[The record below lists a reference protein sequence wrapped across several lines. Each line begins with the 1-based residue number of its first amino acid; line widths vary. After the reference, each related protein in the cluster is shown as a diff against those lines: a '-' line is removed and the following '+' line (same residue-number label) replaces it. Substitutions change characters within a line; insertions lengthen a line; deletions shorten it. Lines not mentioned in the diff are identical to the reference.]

1 MFMYYY
7 AVLNT
12 KDIVEYISEQETE
25 ITYYEYISI
34 PTADQSLVGKWY
46 DREGVYGTVGAFL
59 EVPISI
65 QAEHSSSQ
73 INYKGQDVWLDEKLD
88 SYATQSDLSSGLAG
102 KANVSHFHDTA
113 TQTSGG
119 YMSSGDKAKL
129 DGIEA
134 NANLYVHPDTHAASM
149 ITGLSDVAQ
158 SGSYNDLTDR
168 PTIPTIPTALPADG
182 GNADTLDGYHAA
194 YFASGQHNHDAVYA
208 PANHTHDYAATYHTH
223 EKATTSEAGFMSA
236 EDKTKL
242 NGIASGANNYTHPAS
257 HPASMITETDSL
269 KVMTAAERTKLSGI
283 AENANN
289 YTHPE
294 THSAAIIEETSLKK
308 VMTAEERTKLA
319 GIESGANKYSH
330 PSTHPATMITGLSDV
345 ATSGSYD
352 DLSDKPTSMTPTAH
366 THAQSEI
373 TGLETALSGKS
384 NTNHTHAAASTSVA
398 GFMSAAD
405 KTKLNGIA
413 ANANA
418 YTHPSTHAASMITGL
433 SDVATSGSY
442 NDLSNKPTIPAA
454 YTHPSTHPA
463 SMITG
468 LSDVATSGSYND
480 LSDTP
485 TSMTPK
491 AHTHAQSDITG
502 LATALSGK
510 SDTSHSHSNATTTA
524 AGFMSKDDKSKLD
537 GIATGANK
545 TTVDTAL
552 SSTSTNP
559 VQNKVVN
566 TALSGKANTSHTHTQ
581 SQVTGLETALAEK
594 AASSHSHAQSD
605 ITGLATALSGKSDT
619 SHSHSVATTS
629 AAGFMSKDDKT
640 KLNGIATGA
649 NNYTHPST
657 HAASM
662 ITGLAGVAT
671 SGSYTDLTD
680 KPTSMTPTAHSHAQ
694 SDITELATALNGK
707 ASTGHTHSAA
717 STTANGFMS
726 KEDKTKLNGIA
737 TGANK
742 TTVDSAL
749 SSTSTNPVQNKVVN
763 TALAGKAST
772 SHNHNSAYI
781 AKSLQMTA
789 DDGDVLVSW
798 TNQDVVAKIKAL
810 PTGMYTAY
818 AKAGTTNNPKTT
830 ESWRFLIHKTSA
842 VYGWVQAFGAFGSMY
857 IGYVDNS
864 NWKGWK
870 CVFDADPAPLWKGAM
885 YMSSPNS
892 TPQTVTPSKKL
903 SECRNGWLL
912 LWSDYDKDTS
922 TANDSDFVT
931 TMIPK
936 SNPTG
941 GNWGGK
947 AFYCDIPRYIG
958 SNVSDVDTER
968 RIIKSIYIHDN
979 CIKGSFNNDKDER
992 NDVVLRAVY
1001 EF

>member
-1 MFMYYY
+1 MYYY

-25 ITYYEYISI
+25 VTYYEYISI
-34 PTADQSLVGKWY
+34 PTSDQSLVGKWY

-88 SYATQSDLSSGLAG
+88 SYATQSDLSSGLSG
-102 KANVSHFHDTA
+102 KANLNHFHDTA

-242 NGIASGANNYTHPAS
+242 NGIASGANSYTHPAS

-398 GFMSAAD
+398 GFMSKED

-566 TALSGKANTSHTHTQ
+566 TALSGKADTSHTHTQ
-581 SQVTGLETALAEK
+581 SQVTGLETALAGK

-605 ITGLATALSGKSDT
+605 ITGLATALNGK
-619 SHSHSVATTS
+619 
-629 AAGFMSKDDKT
+629 
-640 KLNGIATGA
+640 
-649 NNYTHPST
+649 
-657 HAASM
+657 AASSH
-662 ITGLAGVAT
+662 T
-671 SGSYTDLTD
+671 
-680 KPTSMTPTAHSHAQ
+680 HAQ
-694 SDITELATALNGK
+694 SDITGLETALSGK
-707 ASTGHTHSAA
+707 ASTNHTEH
-717 STTANGFMS
+717 NG
-726 KEDKTKLNGIA
+726 EII
-737 TGANK
+737 ANK
-742 TTVDSAL
+742 VSGAGITL
-749 SSTSTNPVQNKVVN
+749 QSSY
-763 TALAGKAST
+763 GKT
-772 SHNHNSAYI
+772 
-781 AKSLQMTA
+781 
-789 DDGDVLVSW
+789 
-798 TNQDVVAKIKAL
+798 
-810 PTGMYTAY
+810 
-818 AKAGTTNNPKTT
+818 
-830 ESWRFLIHKTSA
+830 RIHKNSSASSDYGTIISDYDTDGKRDYLQLRRSAPSAERKLFLMSESAEDGTVSQYKIYGEHNKPGILWSGVVYPGATS
-842 VYGWVQAFGAFGSMY
+842 V
-857 IGYVDNS
+857 
-864 NWKGWK
+864 
-870 CVFDADPAPLWKGAM
+870 
-885 YMSSPNS
+885 
-892 TPQTVTPSKKL
+892 VTFSKTL
-903 SECRNGWLL
+903 SECRGGILL
-912 LWSDYDKDTS
+912 LWSDYDPDTS
-922 TANDSDFVT
+922 TASNNDFVT
-931 TMIPK
+931 TIIPRM
-936 SNPTG
+936 SPTG
-941 GNWGGK
+941 DNWNGES
-947 AFYCDIPRYIG
+947 FYCDIPRYIG
-958 SNVSDVDTER
+958 SDTNDVTTES
-968 RIIKSIYIHDN
+968 RIIKRVKVY
-979 CIKGSFNNDKDER
+979 NNKLEGYAENAKSVR
-992 NDVVLRAVY
+992 TDVVLRAVFEY
-1001 EF
+1001 

>member
-1 MFMYYY
+1 MYYY

-12 KDIVEYISEQETE
+12 KDIVEYISEQENE
-25 ITYYEYISI
+25 VTYYEYISI
-34 PTADQSLVGKWY
+34 PTADQTLVGKWY
-46 DREGVYGTVGAFL
+46 DRDGVYGTVGAFL

-73 INYKGQDVWLDEKLD
+73 ISYKGQDVWLDEKLD
-88 SYATQSDLSSGLAG
+88 SYATQSDLSNGLAG

-113 TQTSGG
+113 TQTSDG

-149 ITGLSDVAQ
+149 ITGLASVST
-158 SGSYNDLTDR
+158 SGSYNDLTDK

-194 YFASGQHNHDAVYA
+194 YFAPGQHNHDAVYA
-208 PANHTHDYAATYHTH
+208 AANHTHDYAASSHSHST
-223 EKATTSEAGFMSA
+223 ATVTAAGFMSA
-236 EDKTKL
+236 EDKAKL
-242 NGIASGANNYTHPAS
+242 NGIASGANSYTHPS
-257 HPASMITETDSL
+257 THPASMITETDSL
-269 KVMTAAERTKLSGI
+269 KIMTAAERTKLSGI
-283 AENANN
+283 AENANL
-289 YTHPE
+289 YVHPE

-330 PSTHPATMITGLSDV
+330 PSTHPASMITGLSDV

-366 THAQSEI
+366 THVQSEI

-384 NTNHTHAAASTSVA
+384 NTNHTHTAASTSVA

-413 ANANA
+413 TNANA

-433 SDVATSGSY
+433 AD
-442 NDLSNKPTIPAA
+442 I
-454 YTHPSTHPA
+454 
-463 SMITG
+463 
-468 LSDVATSGSYND
+468 ATSGSYND

-510 SDTSHSHSNATTTA
+510 SDTSHTHGAATTTA

-537 GIATGANK
+537 GIAAGANK

-581 SQVTGLETALAEK
+581 SQVTGLETALAGK

-605 ITGLATALSGKSDT
+605 ITGLSTALSGKSDT
-619 SHSHSVATTS
+619 SHSHAVATTS

-662 ITGLAGVAT
+662 ITGLSGVAT

-694 SDITELATALNGK
+694 SDITGLATALNGK

-749 SSTSTNPVQNKVVN
+749 SSTSTNPVQNKVIN

-830 ESWRFLIHKTSA
+830 ESWRFLVHKTSA

-936 SNPTG
+936 HNPTG
-941 GNWGGK
+941 GTWGGK

-958 SNVSDVDTER
+958 SNVNDVDTER

>member
-1 MFMYYY
+1 MYYY
-7 AVLNT
+7 AVLNENNFV
-12 KDIVEYISEQETE
+12 VELVSSETE
-25 ITYYEYISI
+25 IIDNSYISI
-34 PTADQSLVGKWY
+34 TEEQYTSGDLLWLYYKQGQFIVCDNFIGSCDWIIYKNT
-46 DREGVYGTVGAFL
+46 DR
-59 EVPISI
+59 PITPKFDEI
-65 QAEHSSSQ
+65 DAQ
-73 INYKGQDVWLDEKLD
+73 I
-88 SYATQSDLSSGLAG
+88 AG
-102 KANVSHFHDTA
+102 KANLNHSHNTA
-113 TQTSGG
+113 TQSSDG
-119 YMSSGDKAKL
+119 YISSLDKAKL
-129 DGIEA
+129 DGIET

-149 ITGLSDVAQ
+149 ITGLSAVST
-158 SGSYNDLTDR
+158 SGSYNDLTDK

-194 YFASGQHNHDAVYA
+194 YFAPGQHNHDGVYA
-208 PANHTHDYAATYHTH
+208 DVNHTHDYAAPSHSHST
-223 EKATTSEAGFMSA
+223 ATTTAAGFMSA

-242 NGIASGANNYTHPAS
+242 NGIASGANSYTHPS
-257 HPASMITETDSL
+257 THPASMITETDSL
-269 KVMTAAERTKLSGI
+269 KIMTAAERTKLSGI

-289 YTHPE
+289 YIHPE

-384 NTNHTHAAASTSVA
+384 NTNHTHTAASTSVA

-413 ANANA
+413 TNANA

-433 SDVATSGSY
+433 ADVATSGSY

-468 LSDVATSGSYND
+468 LSDVATSGSYSD

-491 AHTHAQSDITG
+491 AHTHSQSDITG
-502 LATALSGK
+502 
-510 SDTSHSHSNATTTA
+510 
-524 AGFMSKDDKSKLD
+524 
-537 GIATGANK
+537 
-545 TTVDTAL
+545 
-552 SSTSTNP
+552 
-559 VQNKVVN
+559 
-566 TALSGKANTSHTHTQ
+566 
-581 SQVTGLETALAEK
+581 
-594 AASSHSHAQSD
+594 
-605 ITGLATALSGKSDT
+605 
-619 SHSHSVATTS
+619 
-629 AAGFMSKDDKT
+629 
-640 KLNGIATGA
+640 
-649 NNYTHPST
+649 
-657 HAASM
+657 
-662 ITGLAGVAT
+662 
-671 SGSYTDLTD
+671 
-680 KPTSMTPTAHSHAQ
+680 
-694 SDITELATALNGK
+694 LATALNGK

-749 SSTSTNPVQNKVVN
+749 SSTSTNPVQNKVIN

-789 DDGDVLVSW
+789 DDGDVAVSW

-810 PTGMYTAY
+810 PTGMHTAY
-818 AKAGTTNNPKTT
+818 AKSGTTNNPKSV
-830 ESWRFLIHKTSA
+830 EAWRFMVHKTGA
-842 VYGWVQAFGAFGSMY
+842 TYGWVMAFGSFGSVY
-857 IGYVDNS
+857 TGYVDNG
-864 NWKGWK
+864 NWQGWK
-870 CVFDADPAPLWKGAM
+870 CIYDDNPQPLWKGAM
-885 YMSSPNS
+885 YMSSPDS

-912 LWSDYDKDTS
+912 LWSDYDKDTKK
-922 TANDSDFVT
+922 ANDSDFVT

-936 SNPTG
+936 HNPTG

-958 SNVSDVDTER
+958 SNVNDVDTER

-1001 EF
+1001 EY